1 MRFDN
6 SQVRRQDRLLGE
18 AEALELLR
26 LGEYGVLSMH
36 SPEGAYGVPV
46 NYVLDGDVIYVHCAP
61 EGRKL
66 RSVEYDPKVSFCVV
80 GNVSLMPEEFT
91 THYSSVIVEGCASMV
106 VYEQEKRCALRRLI
120 EKYSPQY
127 VESGNAA
134 IQRSA
139 HRTAIIAIKVES
151 VSAKCKE

>member
-26 LGEYGVLSMH
+26 MGEYGVLSMH

-80 GNVSLMPEEFT
+80 GNVSLKPEEFT
-91 THYSSVIVEGCASMV
+91 THYSSVIVHGRASMV
-106 VYEQEKRCALRRLI
+106 VDEQEKRCALRRLI

-134 IQRSA
+134 ILRSA

-151 VSAKCKE
+151 ISAKCKE

>member
-66 RSVEYDPKVSFCVV
+66 RSVEHDSKVSFCVV
-80 GNVSLMPEEFT
+80 GNVSLKPEEFT
-91 THYSSVIVEGCASMV
+91 THYSSVIVEGRASV
-106 VYEQEKRCALRRLI
+106 VEGEQEKRCALRRLI

-134 IQRSA
+134 IQRSE

-151 VSAKCKE
+151 ISAKCKD